1 MQIEHFAARR
11 RILEKANSAGV
22 HQQPAQ
28 RGLEAFHSTA
38 TPWRV

>member
-22 HQQPAQ
+22 HQQLCVDLSLHE
-28 RGLEAFHSTA
+28 G
-38 TPWRV
+38 V